1 MDPQQIWKT
10 ALTEIEIN
18 VSQANFITWFREANL
33 SRVQDG
39 CAIISVPNAFSR
51 AWLENKYN
59 KFILRALH
67 NITPEIKEIQYVINQ
82 AQPKRN
88 EFSRQKAQKKKF
100 ILPEEELLY
109 NEQLDLKDIA
119 INTDTN
125 LNPKYDF
132 SSFVVGSFNELANAA
147 AQSVIK
153 NLGSTYNPLFIYG
166 GVGLGKTHLIQAIGN
181 GVLRQNPNI
190 KVKYLPAE
198 KFMGEIVDAITNK
211 TMHELKERYRVCDLL
226 IMDDIQFIAG
236 AEKMQEEFFHTFNSL
251 YEKNKQI
258 VISSDRPP
266 AAIATLEK
274 RLRSRFEG
282 GMVVDIGEPQ
292 YEERLSILK
301 TKLASKNVI
310 ISDEILEFIALSIKN
325 NIREL
330 EGALNRIILAS
341 KMIAGPVGLL
351 EAKKILT
358 QVMYAPKRFTSPKK
372 IIKVVADFY
381 EIAEKDMLNKSRK
394 KEIVKPRQI
403 AMFLLREEL
412 KCSFPS
418 IGERLGKKDH
428 TTAIHAYKKIASDMK
443 INHDFLEEI
452 RLLKEKIYIV

>member
-1 MDPQQIWKT
+1 MDPQEIWKT
-10 ALTEIEIN
+10 ALTEIELS
-18 VSQANFITWFREANL
+18 VSRANFVTWFKETGL
-33 SRVQDG
+33 SQIQDG
-39 CAIISVPNAFSR
+39 CAVISVPNAFSR

-67 NITPEIKEIQYVINQ
+67 NITPEIKEIQYTINQ
-82 AQPKRN
+82 SPSKHQEFNYKR
-88 EFSRQKAQKKKF
+88 SQKKKF
-100 ILPEEELLY
+100 ILPQEELLY
-109 NEQLDLKDIA
+109 NEPLDLKEA
-119 INTDTN
+119 PINTDTN
-125 LNPKYDF
+125 LNPKYNF
-132 SSFVVGSFNELANAA
+132 SNFIVGSFNELAHAA
-147 AQSVIK
+147 AQSVMK
-153 NLGSTYNPLFIYG
+153 NLGSVYNPLFIYG

-181 GVLRQNPNI
+181 GLLEQNPNTKI
-190 KVKYLPAE
+190 KYLPAE

-211 TMHELKERYRVCDLL
+211 TMNQLKERYRVCDLL

-236 AEKMQEEFFHTFNSL
+236 AEKMQEEFFHTFNAL

-258 VISSDRPP
+258 IISSDRPP

-282 GMVVDIGEPQ
+282 GMVIDIGEPQ

-301 TKLASKNVI
+301 TKLAAKNAVI
-310 ISDEILEFIALSIKN
+310 NDEILEFIASSIKS

-341 KMIAGPVGLL
+341 KMIAGPIGLP
-351 EAKKILT
+351 EAKKILA
-358 QVMYAPKRFTSPKK
+358 QVIYAPKRFTSPKK

-381 EIAEKDMLNKSRK
+381 EIGEKELVNKSRK
-394 KEIVKPRQI
+394 KEIVKPRQV

-428 TTAIHAYKKIASDMK
+428 TTAIHAYKKIMSDLK
-443 INHDFLEEI
+443 TNQDFSEEM
-452 RLLKEKIYIV
+452 RLLKEKIYTV